1 MANSDIGFITRDN
14 FLKLLPE
21 RVPVRKSSKEASK
34 FPLYCHC
41 PMLGPVSVN
50 TRAGQDV
57 ILENA
62 VLFGAD
68 GPEQV
73 QEDAGVVTTVKQP
86 EPEVV
91 KPCETETVKPLEPEK
106 SLGFSGFIRALGDI
120 EIGTD

>member
-1 MANSDIGFITRDN
+1 MANSDIGFITREN
-14 FLKLLPE
+14 FLKMLPE
-21 RVPVRKSSKEASK
+21 RVPVRKSSKESSK

-62 VLFGAD
+62 VLFGAN
-68 GPEQV
+68 GPEPV
-73 QEDAGVVTTVKQP
+73 QEDAGVVATVKQP
-86 EPEVV
+86 DPEVF

-106 SLGFSGFIRALGDI
+106 SLGFSGFIKSLGQID
-120 EIGTD
+120 E